1 MLERR
6 GIVFKKFLTKVKL
19 QQLNFFCIKD
29 LRLLHLKRKTTINCH
44 FKEGE
49 IMSKK
54 IYFGIFIILLV
65 IGFITG
71 VAFTKLQFTF
81 ICHGGEENPFWAT
94 VYNGAVEA
102 AKQCD
107 VDFVMIRP
115 ENEADIASVLANF
128 KATLSQKPDGIITTI
143 PEQNM
148 FDDVVKQALDMGIP
162 VICANTDD
170 PKKGEGNARLSYI
183 GQDLEQA
190 GYFLGQ
196 YAIKNLPEGEK
207 FHFIIPA
214 EAPGLEWAE
223 SRARGITRALEE
235 AGHTYERLDATMQ
248 MDVAQSRIQAYLQS
262 RPETKGVLC
271 VGGIAPTGAAKA
283 VKNLGKQPGEVII
296 CGFDC
301 LPEMLAEIIA
311 GYIQFTVDQQP
322 FLQGYLSVHQ
332 LYCMKTY
339 GMSAWDV
346 NTGNAVVDGS
356 NAELILELSKKRLR

>member
-1 MLERR
+1 MY
-6 GIVFKKFLTKVKL
+6 KKSTF
-19 QQLNFFCIKD
+19 I
-29 LRLLHLKRKTTINCH
+29 LL
-44 FKEGE
+44 
-49 IMSKK
+49 
-54 IYFGIFIILLV
+54 IILLV
-65 IGFITG
+65 I
-71 VAFTKLQFTF
+71 AFTSGFAFAKLQFTF

-115 ENEADIASVLANF
+115 KNEADIASVLANF
-128 KATLSQKPDGIITTI
+128 KATLAQKPDGIITTI
-143 PEQNM
+143 PEPNM
-148 FDDVVKQALDMGIP
+148 FDDVVKEALAMGIP

-170 PKKGEGNARLSYI
+170 PEGVQGNARLSYI

-190 GYFLGQ
+190 GYFLAQ
-196 YAIKNLPEGEK
+196 TAIKDLPQGEK
-207 FHFIIPA
+207 FHFLVPA
-214 EAPGLEWAE
+214 EAPGLVWAE

-248 MDVAQSRIQAYLQS
+248 MDVAQSRVQAYLQS
-262 RPETKGVLC
+262 RPETKGILC

-283 VKNLGKQPGEVII
+283 VQNLGKKPGEIII
-296 CGFDC
+296 CGFDL
-301 LPEMLAEIIA
+301 LPEMLAQIQA
-311 GYIQFTVDQQP
+311 GYIKFTVDQQP

-346 NTGNAVVDGS
+346 NTGNAIVDAS
-356 NAELILELSKKRLR
+356 NAGLILELSKKRLR

>member
-1 MLERR
+1 M
-6 GIVFKKFLTKVKL
+6 IKKLYT
-19 QQLNFFCIKD
+19 
-29 LRLLHLKRKTTINCH
+29 
-44 FKEGE
+44 G
-49 IMSKK
+49 
-54 IYFGIFIILLV
+54 LLV
-65 IGFITG
+65 GLLVVGLIVG
-71 VAFTKLQFTF
+71 VASAKLQFTF

-115 ENEADIASVLANF
+115 KNEADIASVLANF
-128 KATLSQKPDGIITTI
+128 KATLAQKPDGIITTI
-143 PEQNM
+143 PEPNM
-148 FDDVVKQALDMGIP
+148 FDDVVQQALDAGIP

-170 PKKGEGNARLSYI
+170 PEGADGNARLSYI

-190 GYFLGQ
+190 GYFLAQ
-196 YAIKNLPEGEK
+196 YAIKDLPEGEK
-207 FHFIIPA
+207 FHFLVPA
-214 EAPGLEWAE
+214 EAPGLVWAE
-223 SRARGITRALEE
+223 SRARGITRCLEDS
-235 AGHTYERLDATMQ
+235 GHTYERLDATFQ

-283 VKNLGKQPGEVII
+283 VQNLGKQPGEVII

-301 LPEMLAEIIA
+301 LPEMLAEIIS
-311 GYIQFTVDQQP
+311 GYVTFSVDQQP

-346 NTGNAVVDGS
+346 NTGNAIVDQS
-356 NAELILELSKKRLR
+356 NAELILDLSKKRLR